1 MSKKV
6 VAHSY
11 SVEAVMALFCKY
23 PPHTEKGK
31 EYFQPSTTT
40 INTTDYQRIDIL
52 PDYQQLRDKRDRD
65 LPYVLHVP
73 TGVVYSLPRYGK
85 LLECQEL
92 QQIAVEMGELDPA
105 DITEVPEGCTYWM
118 NWENDT
124 VEVDHPYKEVIRD
137 LLEIV
142 KSCGYTPED
151 ISKYHVYT
159 QKVLSGEYTV

>member
-31 EYFQPSTTT
+31 EYFQTSTTT
-40 INTTDYQRIDIL
+40 INTTEYQCIDVL

-65 LPYVLHVP
+65 LPYVLHTP
-73 TGVVYSLPRYGK
+73 TGVVYSLPRYGE
-85 LLECQEL
+85 LLEYQEL
-92 QQIAVEMGELDPA
+92 HQIAVEMGELDP
-105 DITEVPEGCTYWM
+105 DEITEVPEGCAYWI
-118 NWENDT
+118 NWENDS

-142 KSCGYTPED
+142 RSHGSLPED
-151 ISKYHVYT
+151 TSKYHVYT
-159 QKVLSGEYTV
+159 QKVLSGEYMI

>member
-11 SVEAVMALFCKY
+11 SVEAVMAFFCIY

-40 INTTDYQRIDIL
+40 IDVTDYQRIDVL

-65 LPYVLHVP
+65 LPHVLHVP
-73 TGVVYSLPRYGK
+73 TDVVYSLPRYGK

-92 QQIAVEMGELDPA
+92 QQIALEMGELDPEW
-105 DITEVPEGCTYWM
+105 IQVVPEGCTYWI

-124 VEVDHPYKEVIRD
+124 VEVNHPYKEVIRD

-142 KSCGYTPED
+142 RSTGITTD
-151 ISKYHVYT
+151 ASKYHVYT